1 LKNKI
6 DENHNTNGLIKENGN
21 ENSSPKAKSESY
33 NANGTSNNKSIN
45 DE

>member
-21 ENSSPKAKSESY
+21 ENSSPKAKSESF
-33 NANGTSNNKSIN
+33 NGNSNNKSIN